1 MTRSRQVDVESFLPY
16 PGGWFSWHQRE
27 HSVMGGK
34 KSIDSTGGHE
44 RDGNKP
50 PCRLLSWLRQR
61 CSGGNGGLT
70 DAANFETASNAGES
84 DGVSSVQGRST
95 EGNALKI
102 ELFRFQGGI
111 LGSPPHSESETTRCT
126 RAWQRYLRKYLML
139 VLSEQ
144 VQR

>member
-16 PGGWFSWHQRE
+16 PVAQWLAFTDRRE
-27 HSVMGGK
+27 
-34 KSIDSTGGHE
+34 
-44 RDGNKP
+44 
-50 PCRLLSWLRQR
+50 LRNQPA
-61 CSGGNGGLT
+61 T
-70 DAANFETASNAGES
+70 AGES